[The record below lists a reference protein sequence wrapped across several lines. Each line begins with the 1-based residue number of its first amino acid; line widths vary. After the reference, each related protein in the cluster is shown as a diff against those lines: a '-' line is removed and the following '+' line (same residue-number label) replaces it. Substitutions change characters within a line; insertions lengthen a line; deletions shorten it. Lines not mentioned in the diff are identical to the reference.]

1 LPDKPNVRIIRAVD
15 EGDAVPPFYDS
26 LILQIIAHG
35 RSRSGVIKMLRE
47 YLAEMKVEGV
57 YTNIALMEAI
67 LADSVFTKG
76 DYDTGFVRDFLE
88 RVDTAAILKRM
99 EARNSSG
106 AGRIDRDSIRI
117 DNSEELKVLS
127 PRTGIF
133 YASPSPDDPPF
144 VELGDVFDVNKT
156 LCLMEAMKV
165 FEGLRLVD
173 YNQMNGTELF
183 AESTQFTLTRV
194 LAESGQ
200 TINEGDLLFIVKP
213 TQGEQSLA

>member
-1 LPDKPNVRIIRAVD
+1 
-15 EGDAVPPFYDS
+15 
-26 LILQIIAHG
+26 
-35 RSRSGVIKMLRE
+35 MLRE